1 MEGPSPEEMPYWV
14 DDFSGFPYPP
24 SRELPFTGTPHL
36 RATELHAVPDIFY
49 QVNYAEERWLQ
60 DAVDNE
66 MERVRMNE
74 DLLSEFYAYYER
86 VGNKIIY
93 FEVTYPDGVVKYY
106 AVRYS
111 EIP

>member
-1 MEGPSPEEMPYWV
+1 
-14 DDFSGFPYPP
+14 
-24 SRELPFTGTPHL
+24 
-36 RATELHAVPDIFY
+36 
-49 QVNYAEERWLQ
+49 
-60 DAVDNE
+60 
-66 MERVRMNE
+66 MNE